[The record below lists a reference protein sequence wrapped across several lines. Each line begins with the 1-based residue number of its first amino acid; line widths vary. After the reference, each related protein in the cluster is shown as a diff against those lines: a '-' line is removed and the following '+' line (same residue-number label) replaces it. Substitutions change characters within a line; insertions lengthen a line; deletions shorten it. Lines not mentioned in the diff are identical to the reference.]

1 MVRAGFVA
9 MSRYFSS
16 NHIQVLNEAVAISE
30 EVTNDFFPLT
40 RRDWIEN
47 PYEVRTLHNIEGHE
61 HPGDSFAHLVRYSC
75 DPTGK
80 LCGRDAGR
88 LYRICLNDPRFLEEI
103 GSMGQRALGALMVY
117 VITHELVHIVR
128 FGRYLC
134 LPSLEDRRR
143 EEERVHGLT
152 QEILAPIRIECM
164 PQVLD
169 RFDRL
174 SGEI

>member
-1 MVRAGFVA
+1 MVCAGFVT
-9 MSRYFSS
+9 MSRFFSS
-16 NHIQVLNEAVAISE
+16 NQIQILNEAVTISE

-47 PYEVRTLHNIEGHE
+47 PYEVRTLHDIEGHE
-61 HPGDSFAHLVRYSC
+61 HPGESFAHLVRYTS
-75 DPTGK
+75 DPAGK
-80 LCGRDAGR
+80 LRGCDAGR

-103 GSMGQRALGALMVY
+103 SSMGQRALCALMVY

-143 EEERVHGLT
+143 EEERVHDLT
-152 QEILAPIRIECM
+152 REILAPVRIEGM

-169 RFDRL
+169 RFKHL
-174 SGEI
+174 SMET